1 MSRNRAK
8 PRTRWP
14 RCATPKAHRQRIAA
28 IVNVRESSIA
38 REAETVWPTYAGPG
52 SASPRPKRSLASSR
66 CWRRWPSRRRARA
79 ATSMRRKSSAC
90 ARSCWRRRA
99 TWSPRWSQAEKIE
112 ALGQRHRQAQDV
124 LYLGR
129 GVHFPLAL
137 EGALKLKEISY
148 IHAEGYAAGEMKHGP
163 IALID
168 QNVPIIVIAPF
179 DALFEKTISN
189 MHEVMARAAAWC

>member
-14 RCATPKAHRQRIAA
+14 RCATAKGAPPAHRA

-38 REAETVWPTYAGPG
+38 REAETVWPTYAGPEIG
-52 SASPRPKRSLASSR
+52 VASTKAFTCQLAVAGGAGHRGGARARPHRCGGRAALVRALAGDAA
-66 CWRRWPSRRRARA
+66 PHGRRAVASRED
-79 ATSMRRKSSAC
+79 RSARNDI
-90 ARSCWRRRA
+90 A
-99 TWSPRWSQAEKIE
+99 K
-112 ALGQRHRQAQDV
+112 AQDV

-168 QNVPIIVIAPF
+168 QNV
-179 DALFEKTISN
+179 
-189 MHEVMARAAAWC
+189 R